1 VRVLLIFCHPVE
13 GSYHAALHRA
23 AKAALARAGHEVD
36 DLDLYAER
44 FAPVLSREERLSY
57 HDLAVNRRPVQGYVD
72 RLLRAEALVL
82 CFPIWS
88 YGPPAM
94 LKGFFDR
101 VFIPGVSFSLQDGRV
116 RPELTHIRKLAAVVS
131 YGQPRWRAWLA
142 GDPPRKLITRYVRY
156 STGLGTRVIY
166 LAHYGMNVSTEATRR
181 RFLEKVERAMAAF

>member
-13 GSYHAALHRA
+13 GSYHAALHQA
-23 AKAALARAGHEVD
+23 AKAVLARAGHEVD

-44 FAPVLSREERLSY
+44 FDPVLSREERLSY
-57 HDLAVNRRPVQGYVD
+57 HDLAVNRRNVQGYVD

-101 VFIPGVSFSLQDGRV
+101 VLLPGVSFSLKNGRV
-116 RPELTHIRKLAAVVS
+116 RPRLTHIRKLAAVVS

-142 GDPPRKLITRYVRY
+142 GDPPRKLITRYLRY

-166 LAHYGMNVSTEATRR
+166 LAHYGMNLSTEATRR
-181 RFLEKVERAMAAF
+181 RFLEKVERTMAEF